1 LALRGALVVVLLV
14 TLLRPTLPRWVDRLN
29 VVFLLDHSDSVS
41 LVARERAYRFVAE
54 AVKHL
59 KSGDRHEVIV
69 FGEEAVV
76 DQPLSN
82 RPSVDRPKAVVSGR
96 GTNIFQA
103 MQLALATVTPGH
115 ANRLVMLTDGR
126 QNVFAYRQA
135 LDQSGIHVYQAAL
148 DVEGDTIEDNNRAVG
163 TVVVR
168 GRPQVLLA
176 DRDRSHASSLAA
188 ALRSQNIEVTVVEPP
203 GIPKDVAGLQ
213 KYDGVVLSNVSSLK
227 LTRPQ
232 MAQIRDYVRDHGG
245 GLMMIR

>member
-1 LALRGALVVVLLV
+1 DESDITPHPLPAPPAQVTAASPPVPVQRELWPLFVLVAAVLLALEGVLYWRRQTGGRLRVPSVTGDQWALALRGALVVVLLV

-115 ANRLVMLTDGR
+115 ARSEERRVGKARCNRWGGR
-126 QNVFAYRQA
+126 
-135 LDQSGIHVYQAAL
+135 S
-148 DVEGDTIEDNNRAVG
+148 EE
-163 TVVVR
+163 R
-168 GRPQVLLA
+168 GGMQ
-176 DRDRSHASSLAA
+176 
-188 ALRSQNIEVTVVEPP
+188 
-203 GIPKDVAGLQ
+203 GYGAG
-213 KYDGVVLSNVSSLK
+213 
-227 LTRPQ
+227 
-232 MAQIRDYVRDHGG
+232 
-245 GLMMIR
+245 